1 MAALEQQQLCITPSN
16 SSESSCSSNPKD
28 GSSTASSK
36 RRRSPGPSFLSILG
50 SMLPAKR
57 ASERRSQQ
65 EYFEELLL
73 NPLPVSKIPVRYSC
87 GDDYCISGISHWIDA
102 YMTRLKVLIA
112 HSACPRA
119 MLNPTGPDFDCL
131 ERGKKD
137 TNFPKARSRSLDARY
152 MKGQHDHPIQPTY
165 RNYIN
170 LIINWEGYPLQEH
183 RILVRCQC
191 GVDDQNFHG
200 SFVTRRTLAFLVAVH
215 CMMLFTTHKP
225 SKASKFGDLGLP
237 ETFSR
242 LRLLCLWSSD
252 RINWNVQLGYVT
264 EEKSFS
270 RDGELAEYPHVDAEH
285 ALAIDRLPGVAL
297 IDVLLGRADLEDSE
311 TRPLADCRLP
321 WLTLN
326 VGAWDIEKLPDS
338 ADIIRLP
345 VRTYEGDTLPK
356 WALAHTA
363 AWTIVNHLWRF
374 RCLGLDTENIN
385 EPEGFLHA
393 FDTLRKI
400 RIFGLLDLDS
410 PDDADTRAFMIHYEV
425 L

>member
-73 NPLPVSKIPVRYSC
+73 NPLPISKIPC

-102 YMTRLKVLIA
+102 YMTRLKNA
-112 HSACPRA
+112 EKR
-119 MLNPTGPDFDCL
+119 T
-131 ERGKKD
+131 R
-137 TNFPKARSRSLDARY
+137 TFPKHDRDHWMRVLHYDRIPKRRDHIDTVDFSGSYHSGISLLQVLFGRGY

-264 EEKSFS
+264 EEKVTI
-270 RDGELAEYPHVDAEH
+270 PVDE
-285 ALAIDRLPGVAL
+285 
-297 IDVLLGRADLEDSE
+297 
-311 TRPLADCRLP
+311 
-321 WLTLN
+321 
-326 VGAWDIEKLPDS
+326 
-338 ADIIRLP
+338 
-345 VRTYEGDTLPK
+345 
-356 WALAHTA
+356 
-363 AWTIVNHLWRF
+363 
-374 RCLGLDTENIN
+374 
-385 EPEGFLHA
+385 
-393 FDTLRKI
+393 
-400 RIFGLLDLDS
+400 
-410 PDDADTRAFMIHYEV
+410 
-425 L
+425 

>member
-1 MAALEQQQLCITPSN
+1 M
-16 SSESSCSSNPKD
+16 
-28 GSSTASSK
+28 TAYDVY
-36 RRRSPGPSFLSILG
+36 GYAIVF
-50 SMLPAKR
+50 
-57 ASERRSQQ
+57 
-65 EYFEELLL
+65 Y
-73 NPLPVSKIPVRYSC
+73 
-87 GDDYCISGISHWIDA
+87 
-102 YMTRLKVLIA
+102 VLFRIA
-112 HSACPRA
+112 
-119 MLNPTGPDFDCL
+119 PD
-131 ERGKKD
+131 
-137 TNFPKARSRSLDARY
+137 
-152 MKGQHDHPIQPTY
+152 
-165 RNYIN
+165 
-170 LIINWEGYPLQEH
+170 
-183 RILVRCQC
+183 V
-191 GVDDQNFHG
+191 
-200 SFVTRRTLAFLVAVH
+200 AFLPFVDRLA
-215 CMMLFTTHKP
+215 TTP
-225 SKASKFGDLGLP
+225 IPRTGTYQRVRTGASYACGERDFRK
-237 ETFSR
+237 R
-242 LRLLCLWSSD
+242 VKR
-252 RINWNVQLGYVT
+252 
-264 EEKSFS
+264 SFS

-285 ALAIDRLPGVAL
+285 ALAIDSMVHDPSRQGQHSVSFNSLNNAGLPGVAL

-311 TRPLADCRLP
+311 IRPLADCRLP

-326 VGAWDIEKLPDS
+326 VGAWDIEKLLDS